1 MDVLVM
7 DKQNM
12 ENKIQV
18 IQNFLKTERNQK
30 IKELIQL
37 ILKEQ
42 LNKK

>member
-1 MDVLVM
+1 
-7 DKQNM
+7 M

-37 ILKEQ
+37 ILEEQ

>member
-1 MDVLVM
+1 
-7 DKQNM
+7 M

-18 IQNFLKTERNQK
+18 IQNFLKTERNKK

-42 LNKK
+42 LNKKLNCVF

>member
-1 MDVLVM
+1 
-7 DKQNM
+7 M
-12 ENKIQV
+12 EFIQEL
-18 IQNFLKTERNQK
+18 LKKEQNQK

>member
-1 MDVLVM
+1 
-7 DKQNM
+7 M

-42 LNKK
+42 LNKKLNCVF